1 MPTAQRGKYANLLDC
16 WQKVR
21 FQEQRL
27 AVSVPR
33 KKAMSQILFLHGFG
47 QTERDSTPQLKA
59 LRTALPCSS
68 ILAPTYHPGGSVEAT
83 RVSVALAGLS
93 EHLKSASGRT
103 THLVGYSFGGLLC
116 ALLAERHPELV
127 DRVLLLAP
135 AIDNYARN
143 YAGKDQADWQ
153 MPIDFAVDLSTY
165 PERPSIKRPTT
176 LVHGLLDNDHGGS
189 APWRIEEWAKQ
200 ERFAAVHLLSGVDH
214 SLEPWLSQS
223 PERDAGC
230 SAFASLARNAL
241 GYHAP

>member
-1 MPTAQRGKYANLLDC
+1 M
-16 WQKVR
+16 
-21 FQEQRL
+21 L
-27 AVSVPR
+27 APR

-47 QTERDSTPQLKA
+47 QTAPDSTPQLKA
-59 LRTALPCSS
+59 LRTALPRSS

-93 EHLKSASGRT
+93 ELLKSAPDRT

-165 PERPSIKRPTT
+165 PERPSIKCPTT
-176 LVHGLLDNDHGGS
+176 LVHGLLDNDQGGS
-189 APWRIEEWAKQ
+189 APWRIEEWAREQ
-200 ERFAAVHLLSGVDH
+200 QFAAVHMLAEVDH
-214 SLEPWLSQS
+214 SLEPWLTADSNPTRDRAVFRHVVSEALRS
-223 PERDAGC
+223 PCE
-230 SAFASLARNAL
+230 
-241 GYHAP
+241 